1 MELDYDAKIEDKE
14 DPTLVPNPRSKWAQ
28 KIIEGVG
35 NNVG

>member
-14 DPTLVPNPRSKWAQ
+14 DPTPVPNPRSKWAQ